1 MNIRDYDDYTFN
13 DDTSP
18 SPNYNPGTPGYTTQE
33 SPNSNPYTPAPPGS
47 VYNPQE
53 GYSPYQPSPSPSAG
67 YQCKFHKEGEAF
79 TCLRQFLTY
88 RAATITL
95 TMICYDLR
103 LKSKTVLMF

>member
-1 MNIRDYDDYTFN
+1 MNFFIVDTDAVVVIIICTF
-13 DDTSP
+13 
-18 SPNYNPGTPGYTTQE
+18 G
-33 SPNSNPYTPAPPGS
+33 
-47 VYNPQE
+47 
-53 GYSPYQPSPSPSAG
+53 
-67 YQCKFHKEGEAF
+67 GEAF

>member
-1 MNIRDYDDYTFN
+1 MHFPKNFFPAAACPFN

-33 SPNSNPYTPAPPGS
+33 SPNSNPYTPATPGS

-67 YQCKFHKEGEAF
+67 YQCKFHSKSMF
-79 TCLRQFLTY
+79 
-88 RAATITL
+88 
-95 TMICYDLR
+95 R
-103 LKSKTVLMF
+103 LEF

>member
-1 MNIRDYDDYTFN
+1 MLICNKYTGGGWLHEFFLVHT
-13 DDTSP
+13 DAVVVIIITCTF
-18 SPNYNPGTPGYTTQE
+18 G
-33 SPNSNPYTPAPPGS
+33 
-47 VYNPQE
+47 
-53 GYSPYQPSPSPSAG
+53 
-67 YQCKFHKEGEAF
+67 GEAF